1 MLKNYISIALRNLRK
16 EKTYAAINIAGL
28 AIGLAICLLVMAYIV
43 DEYTFDSFHTD
54 GDRIYRLIKPPREGE
69 TGYYAG
75 TPFPVRPML
84 IDNVP
89 TIEMV
94 TQLTSA
100 EEAIVSANGRNFRE
114 LINFA
119 DSELFRMFSFR
130 LIEGNAETALA
141 NPNSIVLD
149 SSGAMRLFGSIDV
162 VGRTLTVT
170 TSGNEYDYAV
180 SAIVEDLPTNS
191 SLVYHFVL
199 PAKEI
204 AKFLPFELGWNLTCA
219 ETFIK
224 IRLDATVGSV
234 TDDVQAAADVVPG
247 RAGNESVWKFELQP
261 LSDIHLNNAVSGE
274 TQTSSPTY
282 SYLLG
287 GIGLIVLVLACIN
300 FTTLA
305 IGRSQRRIREMGV
318 RKVMGA
324 SEKQLFGQLL
334 SEAVIVSVVALLL
347 AFVLAELALPTFNEL
362 SGKSISSILLTNGV
376 WSIAVAGLVILTA
389 LLAGGYPAMVLTRTT
404 TVQAVRG
411 KAELLSGGRLTK
423 VLVALQFSLSAG
435 LIVVTLTMSS
445 QLSFMR
451 TAPLGFD
458 KEQLVMLQLR
468 GASGAQK
475 LAIIDRLRNT
485 LNESDGV
492 LSVCASGTSFTG
504 GGMRNGTPVG
514 PDSVNFTVL
523 LNAVDHEYIST
534 MGLEL
539 VQGTPFRPGVAKSRE
554 QMIVNETLAKT
565 LGGIMNWTDPIG
577 KAVPGIDSSEIVGV
591 IKDYHIQSLAQKIE
605 PVALMQIAPGSEWSG
620 AVRFAFLRIS
630 PNDISATMKRI
641 QQTWEDVAPHLPYG
655 YEFMDEHIDA
665 QYRSYERWES
675 IMNKAASLAIV
686 VACFGVFG
694 LTALAIARRRKELG
708 IRKVLGAKSS
718 QLVALLNRDFVLL
731 VAIGNLIAWPLAY
744 YASGQWMANFAY
756 RQSFSLWPF
765 IIGVTAL
772 LAIVIATASV
782 QAIRASL
789 TNPTEVLKTE

>member
-1 MLKNYISIALRNLRK
+1 MLRNYVAVALRNLRK
-16 EKTYAAINIAGL
+16 EKSYAVINIAGL
-28 AIGLAICLLVMAYIV
+28 AIGLALCLLVMAYII
-43 DEYTFDSFHTD
+43 DEYTFDSFHGD
-54 GDRIYRLIKPPREGE
+54 RDRIYRLIQPDENREG
-69 TGYYAG
+69 GYYAG

-89 TIEMV
+89 AIDMV
-94 TQLTSA
+94 AQLTSH

-119 DSELFRMFSFR
+119 DSELFSMFSFR
-130 LIEGNAETALA
+130 LIEGNPSSALA
-141 NPNSIVLD
+141 TPNSIVLD
-149 SSGAMRLFGSIDV
+149 SSGAMRIFGSTDV
-162 VGRTLTVT
+162 VGQTLAVT
-170 TSGNEYDYAV
+170 TSGNKYDYIV
-180 SAIVEDLPTNS
+180 SAVAEDSPANS
-191 SLVYHFVL
+191 SLVYHFIL
-199 PAKEI
+199 QAKEI

-219 ETFIK
+219 ETFIR
-224 IRLDATVGSV
+224 IRPDATLSSV
-234 TDDVQAAADVVPG
+234 ASDIQAAADVVPR
-247 RAGNESVWKFELQP
+247 RAGSESVWKFELQP
-261 LSDIHLNNAVSGE
+261 LSNIHLNNSVAGD

-287 GIGLIVLVLACIN
+287 GIGFIVLVLACIN

-334 SEAVIVSVVALLL
+334 SEAVIVSLVSLLL
-347 AFVLAELALPTFNEL
+347 AFVLAELALPIFNEL
-362 SGKSISSILLTNGV
+362 SGKSIPSILVTNGV

-389 LLAGGYPAMVLTRTT
+389 LLAGGYPALVLTRTT

-411 KAELLSGGRLTK
+411 RAELLSSGALTK
-423 VLVALQFSLSAG
+423 VLVALQFTLSAG

-445 QLSFMR
+445 QLNFMR
-451 TAPLGFD
+451 TAALGFD

-468 GASGAQK
+468 GASGSQK

-485 LNESDGV
+485 LSEGDGV
-492 LSVCASGTSFTG
+492 LSVCASGTSFNG
-504 GGMRNGTPVG
+504 GGMRNGSPVG
-514 PDSVNFTVL
+514 PDSVIFSVF
-523 LNAVDHEYIST
+523 LNAVDHEYLHT
-534 MGLEL
+534 MGLEM

-565 LGGIMNWTDPIG
+565 LGGLLGWSDPIG
-577 KAVPGIDSSEIVGV
+577 KAVPGLDSSEIVGV
-591 IKDYHIQSLAQKIE
+591 IKDYHIQSLAEKIE
-605 PVALMQIAPGSEWSG
+605 PIALMQVGPGSEWSG
-620 AVRFAFLRIS
+620 AVRFAFVRIS

-641 QQTWEDVAPHLPYG
+641 QQVWGEVAPDLPYS

-675 IMNKAASLAIV
+675 IMNKAASLAVI

-731 VAIGNLIAWPLAY
+731 VAIGNLIAWPMAY
-744 YASGQWMANFAY
+744 YASGQWLANFAY
-756 RQSFSLWPF
+756 RQAFSLWPF
-765 IIGVTAL
+765 IIGIAAL

-789 TNPTEVLKTE
+789 TNPTEVLRTE

>member
-54 GDRIYRLIKPPREGE
+54 GDRIYRLIQPPREGE

-89 TIEMV
+89 AIEMV

-114 LINFA
+114 QINFA

-224 IRLDATVGSV
+224 IRPDATVGSV
-234 TDDVQAAADVVPG
+234 TADVQAAADVVPG

-274 TQTSSPTY
+274 TRTSSPTY

-445 QLSFMR
+445 QLNFMR

-458 KEQLVMLQLR
+458 REQLVMLQLR